1 MLKDLAAYRTFVA
14 IVEQSSL
21 TAAAE
26 ALGRSVQA
34 VSRDLMRLESDLGSP
49 LVLRTTRRRQLTTAG
64 KEFYR
69 RIAATLAELDRAEED
84 FRARTLR
91 VAGPIKITGPT
102 LFGPRVVTP
111 IITDFLARYTE
122 VSIALDLT
130 DSFVDPAASGADF
143 TIRIGDTPP
152 SSRIARRLGEVR
164 RVAVA
169 SPAYLEARG
178 RPQRPSE
185 LSGHDCVVRRGDKE
199 AARWTFVSDEGET
212 NVEVKGRFETNS
224 VPAAIEAVV
233 RGQGIVVAAF
243 WQVREILEA
252 GSLEIVL
259 PDAQLRS
266 RPVAALWSPP
276 RRLPT
281 RARLFI
287 EFLASRLSTQLL

>member
-143 TIRIGDTPP
+143 TIRIGDTPA
-152 SSRIARRLGEVR
+152 SSLIARRLGEVR

-169 SPAYLEARG
+169 SPAFLEARG

-185 LSGHDCVVRRGDKE
+185 LSTHDCVVRRGTRRPRDGLSS
-199 AARWTFVSDEGET
+199 AT
-212 NVEVKGRFETNS
+212 KGRLLS
-224 VPAAIEAVV
+224 KSK
-233 RGQGIVVAAF
+233 
-243 WQVREILEA
+243 A
-252 GSLEIVL
+252 GS
-259 PDAQLRS
+259 
-266 RPVAALWSPP
+266 RPTAFR
-276 RRLPT
+276 RRLRRSCAT
-281 RARLFI
+281 GDRCRGLLAGARHPG
-287 EFLASRLSTQLL
+287 SRKPRNRFA